1 MAVMGNESIVVR
13 GCICICSRGIVGVVT
28 SDVQQK
34 VTYNDGSEG
43 IAWVG
48 LTFDKTPWC
57 SRNPE
62 IIGLINELYLR
73 ELESG
78 TREYL

>member
-1 MAVMGNESIVVR
+1 MPRR
-13 GCICICSRGIVGVVT
+13 GDLAICSEGVIGIIT
-28 SDVQQK
+28 SDAQQK
-34 VTYNDGSEG
+34 VTYDDGSKG

-57 SRNPE
+57 SRKPE
-62 IIGLINELYLR
+62 IIGEVEESYLR

-78 TREYL
+78 TQEYL

>member
-1 MAVMGNESIVVR
+1 MKFSTEPIGR
-13 GCICICSRGIVGVVT
+13 GYICRCSRGIIGIVT
-28 SDVQQK
+28 SEVTQK
-34 VTYNDGSEG
+34 VTYNDGNEG

-57 SRNPE
+57 SRSPE
-62 IIGLINELYLR
+62 IIGVVSEDYLR

-78 TREYL
+78 TQEYL